1 MVASVQVMESWDSM
15 CVEAVKSSRATER
28 KTVEERQWK
37 ARNDGESG
45 LEQPLQK
52 ANLKQPQPRAKR
64 HSKAHRPRIAGLLRL
79 RLS

>member
-45 LEQPLQK
+45 LGATTSLNNAELGP
-52 ANLKQPQPRAKR
+52 
-64 HSKAHRPRIAGLLRL
+64 
-79 RLS
+79 